1 MGVDGRG
8 ERGGEQAEGGASLR
22 ALEGR
27 RLHRWRL
34 AAGGRARRGEAMVLA

>member
-1 MGVDGRG
+1 MGG
-8 ERGGEQAEGGASLR
+8 EREVGSKRRGGASLR